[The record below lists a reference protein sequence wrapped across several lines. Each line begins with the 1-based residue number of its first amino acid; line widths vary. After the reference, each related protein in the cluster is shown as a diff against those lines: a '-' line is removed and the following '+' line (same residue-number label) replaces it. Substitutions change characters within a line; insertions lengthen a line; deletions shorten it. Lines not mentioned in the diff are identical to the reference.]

1 MWLAK
6 TGSGQAIVRTVETDG
21 RKRFCSH
28 RTLVAAGWVSQLRIP
43 SSTLCENLSIWS
55 HLQHTKGSICQ
66 DRLEMN
72 MGKVEKNGGKK
83 GRFLQEGAV
92 HGVEGLCVADAS
104 ILPAVIATNLHL
116 TCVMIGEK
124 LADSLLRRRDD
135 TAAAAAARL

>member
-1 MWLAK
+1 
-6 TGSGQAIVRTVETDG
+6 
-21 RKRFCSH
+21 
-28 RTLVAAGWVSQLRIP
+28 
-43 SSTLCENLSIWS
+43 
-55 HLQHTKGSICQ
+55 
-66 DRLEMN
+66 MN

>member
-1 MWLAK
+1 M
-6 TGSGQAIVRTVETDG
+6 
-21 RKRFCSH
+21 
-28 RTLVAAGWVSQLRIP
+28 
-43 SSTLCENLSIWS
+43 
-55 HLQHTKGSICQ
+55 
-66 DRLEMN
+66 
-72 MGKVEKNGGKK
+72 
-83 GRFLQEGAV
+83 